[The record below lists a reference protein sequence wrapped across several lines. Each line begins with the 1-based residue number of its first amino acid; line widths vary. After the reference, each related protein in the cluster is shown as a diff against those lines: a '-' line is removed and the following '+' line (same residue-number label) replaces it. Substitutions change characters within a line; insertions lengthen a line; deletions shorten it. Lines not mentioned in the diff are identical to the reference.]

1 MTSENMEQGQ
11 RDDTEEVSSNYSTK
25 ETATFMQD
33 LSRSAVRE
41 CSSLE
46 EGVVHSP
53 SEISKD
59 EGAGDEPTEKIKK
72 KRKHRKDGSTKK
84 KRKKHRS
91 EKKKLKK
98 LKKLKHKQKKLSKTE
113 SELEIISNSAKE
125 LQIEQSFDKI
135 SPITNQEIVENNKIE
150 KSISPPEIKDR
161 NRKRDRTHSPRKEV
175 PREKKSRIDSLE
187 RKTKSDR
194 HSPNQKSKYDSPKD
208 HRRRHHDTPPRN
220 YRHTRDTDLSRDSR
234 RFEGSPFRFSP
245 TYRNKYPMSSPI
257 RADRR
262 YDRYPDRKYSPY
274 RAMRRSRSR
283 SPRGKRRSRSR
294 SPHRYTSRQHRDK
307 SPAIE
312 NKRRKSPGKHKR
324 RKKSEDSKSKNE
336 ENSQIG
342 SVFGSNSE
350 SEMDEEKIIEMRR
363 KKREE
368 IVSKYQTTKNGNET
382 ESSTSSS
389 SSPHSSSQS
398 SNFQQKELQVDIQ
411 TKPQTPYTEWRNKIA
426 KDDMFGDGD
435 IFKEKITP
443 IQPRYSETNDN
454 PYLKENWDDSE
465 GYYQVNIGEI
475 LDRRYSVFSYTG
487 QGVFSNVVRARDALN
502 ENGEVAIKIIRSN
515 ELMHKTGLQELE
527 ILKQLNDNDLDDKY
541 HCLRLYRNFFHKNH
555 LCLVFESLNMNLREV
570 LKKFG
575 KDVGLHI
582 KAVRSYANQLLLALK
597 LMKKCSI
604 IHSDIKPDNILVNE
618 NKCLLK
624 LCDFG
629 SACVFKDN
637 DITCYLV
644 SRFYRAPE
652 IILGQKYDCAI
663 DMWSVACTL
672 YELYTGK
679 VLFPGKS
686 NNEMLKLMM
695 EIKGKISNKMIKK
708 GTAKD
713 KHFDSN
719 LNFQYLEIDKVTKK
733 EKISVLNFV
742 NPKRDLLAC
751 LIGNQ
756 KLSES
761 EMRKVQQL
769 KDFIEKC
776 LILDPTKRM
785 SINHALT
792 HPFIAEKIP

>member
-1 MTSENMEQGQ
+1 MSL
-11 RDDTEEVSSNYSTK
+11 DTGPQDEAEDVSSNYSSK
-25 ETATFMQD
+25 ETETFMQE

-46 EGVVHSP
+46 DGAVHSP

-59 EGAGDEPTEKIKK
+59 EAAGEEETDKNRKK
-72 KRKHRKDGSTKK
+72 KKHRKDGSTKK

-91 EKKKLKK
+91 EKKKLRK
-98 LKKLKHKQKKLSKTE
+98 LKKLKQRQDKLSKTE
-113 SELEIISNSAKE
+113 SELEIILNSAKE
-125 LQIEQSFDKI
+125 LQINTE
-135 SPITNQEIVENNKIE
+135 TAENNKIE
-150 KSISPPEIKDR
+150 KSLSPTD
-161 NRKRDRTHSPRKEV
+161 RKRKRERSNSPRKETS
-175 PREKKSRIDSLE
+175 REKKSRIDTPE
-187 RKTKSDR
+187 RKPKPDR
-194 HSPNQKSKYDSPKD
+194 HSPNRKSKRDSPID
-208 HRRRHHDTPPRN
+208 YRRRHYDNTPPRN
-220 YRHTRDTDLSRDSR
+220 YRHTRDTDPIRDSR
-234 RFEGSPFRFSP
+234 KYEGSPFRLSP
-245 TYRNKYPMSSPI
+245 SYRNKYPNRGYSPV
-257 RADRR
+257 RGERR
-262 YDRYPDRKYSPY
+262 YERYPDRKYSPY
-274 RAMRRSRSR
+274 RTSRRSRSR
-283 SPRGKRRSRSR
+283 SPRGRRRTRSKSPRRHSSR
-294 SPHRYTSRQHRDK
+294 HHKDK
-307 SPAIE
+307 SPEIS
-312 NKRRKSPGKHKR
+312 NKRRNSSLKHKK
-324 RKKSEDSKSKNE
+324 RKKSEDTKND
-336 ENSQIG
+336 ENSDIG

-350 SEMDEEKIIEMRR
+350 SEMDEEKIIELRR

-368 IVSKYQTTKNGNET
+368 IVSKYQKNGNE
-382 ESSTSSS
+382 SDNSTCSS

-398 SNFQQKELQVDIQ
+398 PHYQQKEIKVEIQ
-411 TKPQTPYTEWRNKIA
+411 ARPQAPYTEWRNKIDR
-426 KDDMFGDGD
+426 DDMFGAGD

-487 QGVFSNVVRARDALN
+487 QGVFSNVARARDAMN
-502 ENGEVAIKIIRSN
+502 DNAEVAIKIIRSN

-527 ILKQLNDNDLDDKY
+527 ILKLLNDNDLDDKY
-541 HCLRLYRNFFHKNH
+541 HCLRLYRHFFHKNH

-733 EKISVLNFV
+733 EKISILNFV

-776 LILDPTKRM
+776 LILDPAKRM

-792 HPFIAEKIP
+792 HPFITEKIP

>member
-1 MTSENMEQGQ
+1 MSECMDRGQ
-11 RDDTEEVSSNYSTK
+11 QDETEEVSSNYSAK
-25 ETATFMQD
+25 ETETFMQE
-33 LSRSAVRE
+33 LKRSAVRE

-46 EGVVHSP
+46 EGAVHSP

-59 EGAGDEPTEKIKK
+59 EGGGEESTGKIKK
-72 KRKHRKDGSTKK
+72 KKKHRKDGSTKK

-98 LKKLKHKQKKLSKTE
+98 LKKLKYKQKKLSKIE
-113 SELEIISNSAKE
+113 SELEVISNSAKE
-125 LQIEQSFDKI
+125 LQL
-135 SPITNQEIVENNKIE
+135 NQEIVENNKIE
-150 KSISPPEIKDR
+150 KSISPQVKDR
-161 NRKRDRTHSPRKEV
+161 NRKRERTPIKDT
-175 PREKKSRIDSLE
+175 PREKKSRIDTPE
-187 RKTKSDR
+187 RKSKLDR
-194 HSPNQKSKYDSPKD
+194 GSPNYRSKRDSPSD

-220 YRHTRDTDLSRDSR
+220 YRHTRDTDPIRDSR
-234 RFEGSPFRFSP
+234 RYEGSPFRLSP
-245 TYRNKYPMSSPI
+245 PYRNRYPNRGSSPY

-262 YDRYPDRKYSPY
+262 YDRYSDRKYSPF
-274 RAMRRSRSR
+274 RSMRRSRSR

-294 SPHRYTSRQHRDK
+294 SPHRHSSRHHRDK
-307 SPAIE
+307 SPEIDS
-312 NKRRKSPGKHKR
+312 KRRKSPAKHKK
-324 RKKSEDSKSKNE
+324 RKKSEDAMSRNE
-336 ENSQIG
+336 ENSDNG

-368 IVSKYQTTKNGNET
+368 IVSKYQTTKNGNES

-389 SSPHSSSQS
+389 TSPHSSSQS
-398 SNFQQKELQVDIQ
+398 SNFQQKELKVDIQ
-411 TKPQTPYTEWRNKIA
+411 TKPQTPYTEWRNKID

-487 QGVFSNVVRARDALN
+487 QGVFSNVVRARDAPN
-502 ENGEVAIKIIRSN
+502 DNAEVAIKIIRSN

-527 ILKQLNDNDLDDKY
+527 ILKLLNDNDTDDKY
-541 HCLRLYRNFFHKNH
+541 HCLRLDRHFFHKNH
-555 LCLVFESLNMNLREV
+555 LCLVFESLTMNLREV

-679 VLFPGKS
+679 VLFAGKS

-733 EKISVLNFV
+733 EKVTVLNFV

-756 KLSES
+756 KLTES

-776 LILDPTKRM
+776 LILDPAKRM